1 MKRLQIAMLTSALL
15 MGGAAVSA
23 AESQPASQAQ
33 SKEILVLVAVN
44 SNGHV
49 TAARHAEKLPDS
61 LEKLLR
67 SNLDAWIVKP
77 ASENGRHV
85 DSTML
90 VKVNLNTGQNAKG
103 QNEAYF
109 TYVSAQPIPAHRSWK
124 IEGGNVIATG
134 GDYRPDQN
142 QKDAPLSSMPGS
154 QTNSDS
160 NPPAAGGQ
168 SRS

>member
-1 MKRLQIAMLTSALL
+1 MMTGALL
-15 MGGAAVSA
+15 MGSAAVDA
-23 AESQPASQAQ
+23 AEPQAQ
-33 SKEILVLVAVN
+33 SREMLVLVAVN

-77 ASENGRHV
+77 ASDNGRHV

-90 VKVNLNTGQNAKG
+90 VKVDLNTRQNAKG
-103 QNEAYF
+103 QNEASF
-109 TYVSAQPIPAHRSWK
+109 TYVSSQPIPRHGTWK

-134 GDYRPDQN
+134 GDYRPDDN
-142 QKDAPLSSMPGS
+142 TRDPSLRSMPGS
-154 QTNSDS
+154 QTNSIS
-160 NPPAAGGQ
+160 NPPAVGGQ
-168 SRS
+168 SRSR